1 MSKEKKNPED
11 KTKAGKIIK
20 AVKDA
25 VVGAPS
31 EIVTETK
38 TESGSHSGSE
48 PTDFVVTIT
57 LNIGGRTQNFTYRGK
72 SEEEVMAKIKRAKR
86 SINWFGS
93 VLMRVL
99 VRNEKVNQKLIGK
112 IEKILKATEEE

>member
-1 MSKEKKNPED
+1 MSKEPKKTGE
-11 KTKAGKIIK
+11 KTKAGKILK

-25 VVGAPS
+25 VVGAPD
-31 EIVTETK
+31 EVTTDEATVN
-38 TESGSHSGSE
+38 TGSE
-48 PTDFVVTIT
+48 PTDFVATIT

-72 SEEEVMAKIKRAKR
+72 TEEEIMAKIKRAKR

-99 VRNEKVNQKLIGK
+99 VRNEKVNQKLIQK

>member
-1 MSKEKKNPED
+1 MSKEPKKTGE
-11 KTKAGKIIK
+11 KTKAGKILK

-25 VVGAPS
+25 VVGAPD
-31 EIVTETK
+31 EVTTDEVTVN
-38 TESGSHSGSE
+38 TGSE
-48 PTDFVVTIT
+48 PTDFVATIT

-72 SEEEVMAKIKRAKR
+72 TEEEIMDKIKRAKR

-93 VLMRVL
+93 ALVRIL
-99 VRNEKVNQKLIGK
+99 VRNEKVNQKLIQK

>member
-1 MSKEKKNPED
+1 MSKETKNPED

-31 EIVTETK
+31 EIITETK
-38 TESGSHSGSE
+38 TESGSNTGSE

-72 SEEEVMAKIKRAKR
+72 SEEDVLNKIKRAKR

-99 VRNEKVNQKLIGK
+99 VRNEKVNQRLIGK
-112 IEKILKATEEE
+112 IEKILKATEE

>member
-1 MSKEKKNPED
+1 MSKEPKKTGE

-31 EIVTETK
+31 EIITETK
-38 TESGSHSGSE
+38 TESGSDTGSE
-48 PTDFVVTIT
+48 PTDFVATIT
-57 LNIGGRTQNFTYRGK
+57 LNIGGKTQNFTYRGK
-72 SEEEVMAKIKRAKR
+72 TEEEIMDKIKRAKR

-93 VLMRVL
+93 VLVRVL
-99 VRNEKVNQKLIGK
+99 VRNEKVNQKLIQK
-112 IEKILKATEEE
+112 IEKILKATEE

>member
-1 MSKEKKNPED
+1 MSKEPKKTGE
-11 KTKAGKIIK
+11 KTKAGKVLK

-25 VVGAPS
+25 VVGAPA
-31 EIVTETK
+31 EVK
-38 TESGSHSGSE
+38 TESVNTGSE
-48 PTDFVVTIT
+48 STDFVATIT
-57 LNIGGRTQNFTYRGK
+57 LNIGGKTQNFTYRGK
-72 SEEEVMAKIKRAKR
+72 SEEDVLNKIKRAKR

-112 IEKILKATEEE
+112 IEKILKATEE

>member
-1 MSKEKKNPED
+1 MSKEPKKTGE
-11 KTKAGKIIK
+11 KTKAGKILK

-25 VVGAPS
+25 VVGAPD
-31 EIVTETK
+31 EVTTDET
-38 TESGSHSGSE
+38 TVNTGSE
-48 PTDFVVTIT
+48 PTDFVATIT

-72 SEEEVMAKIKRAKR
+72 TEEEIMDKIKRAKR

-93 VLMRVL
+93 MLVRIL
-99 VRNEKVNQKLIGK
+99 VRNEKVNQKLIQK

>member
-1 MSKEKKNPED
+1 MSKEPKKTGE
-11 KTKAGKIIK
+11 KTKAGKVLK

-25 VVGAPS
+25 VVGAPA
-31 EIVTETK
+31 EVK
-38 TESGSHSGSE
+38 TESVNTGSE
-48 PTDFVVTIT
+48 PTDFVATIT

-72 SEEEVMAKIKRAKR
+72 TEEEIMDKIKRAKR

-93 VLMRVL
+93 VLVRIL
-99 VRNEKVNQKLIGK
+99 VRNEKVNQKLIQK

>member
-1 MSKEKKNPED
+1 MSKEPKKTGE
-11 KTKAGKIIK
+11 KTKAGKILK

-25 VVGAPS
+25 VVGAPD
-31 EIVTETK
+31 EVTTDET
-38 TESGSHSGSE
+38 TVDTGSE
-48 PTDFVVTIT
+48 PTDFVATIT

-72 SEEEVMAKIKRAKR
+72 TEEEIMDKIKRAKR

-93 VLMRVL
+93 VLVRIL
-99 VRNEKVNQKLIGK
+99 VRNEKVNQKLIQK